1 MNLANL
7 LKPENI
13 YKSDFFR
20 DCSALK
26 IEIWSVFSTVK
37 WFKKAPEDS
46 EKLGFLKKGVSVTN
60 STDQETLDCI
70 VSMEVMDSTDQWHSS

>member
-13 YKSDFFR
+13 YKSEFFR

-26 IEIWSVFSTVK
+26 IEIWSVFSTDGS
-37 WFKKAPEDS
+37 KKHR
-46 EKLGFLKKGVSVTN
+46 KILKNLGFLKKGVSVTD

-70 VSMEVMDSTDQWHSS
+70 VSMEVMDSTDH